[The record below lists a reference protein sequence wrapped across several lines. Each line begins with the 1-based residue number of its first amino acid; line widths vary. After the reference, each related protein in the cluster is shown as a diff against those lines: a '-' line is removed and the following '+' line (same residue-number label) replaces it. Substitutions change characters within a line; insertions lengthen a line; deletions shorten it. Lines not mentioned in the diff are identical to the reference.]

1 MKQFTSRINRIAI
14 LCEDMHELSFAW
26 PASVR
31 APRPG
36 QFVTIRVHDGIQPLL
51 RRPLAISDFDEKKRV
66 ASILFQKRGLATSLL
81 AAKSVG
87 ESLDVIGP
95 LGNSFAMPGKQR
107 SAIVI
112 AGGIGLGPMLFLTRK
127 LASRKSISHF
137 IFGARTKALVPG
149 PRVFKGLSA
158 AICTDDGSAGF
169 HGTVIEYL
177 RALPLMKIKGMQLH
191 ACGPHPMLSACHQFA
206 VEHDMPCHVS
216 VEQVMACGVGA
227 CMGCV
232 VRIRKEPGFARAC
245 TEGPVFESRDLVW
258 E

>member
-1 MKQFTSRINRIAI
+1 MKQFTSRINRIAA
-14 LCEDMHELSFAW
+14 LCEDMHELSLAW

-51 RRPLAISDFDEKKRV
+51 RRPLAISGFDEKKRT
-66 ASILFQKRGLATSLL
+66 ASIIFQKRGVATSLL

-87 ESLDVIGP
+87 DALDVIGP
-95 LGNSFAMPGKQR
+95 LGNSFVMPGKQR
-107 SAIVI
+107 KAIVI
-112 AGGIGLGPMLFLTRK
+112 AGGIGLGPMLFMARTIARRRS
-127 LASRKSISHF
+127 LAKF

-149 PRVFKGLSA
+149 PRVFKALSA

-169 HGTVIEYL
+169 HGTVIKYL
-177 RALPLMKIKGMQLH
+177 RTLPLTEGKAAHLY
-191 ACGPHPMLSACHQFA
+191 ACGPHLMLAACHQFA
-206 VEHDMPCHVS
+206 VEHDIPCHVS

-227 CMGCV
+227 CMGCAV
-232 VRIRKEPGFARAC
+232 KVAGEPGFARAC